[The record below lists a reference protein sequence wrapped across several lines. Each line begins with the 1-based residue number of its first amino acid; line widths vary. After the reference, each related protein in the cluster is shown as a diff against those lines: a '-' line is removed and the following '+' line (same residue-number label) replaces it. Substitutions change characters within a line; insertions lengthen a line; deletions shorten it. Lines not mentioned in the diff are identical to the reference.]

1 MRCEQCHGPHSDE
14 LDGAGGE
21 SGPGLA
27 PAPDSDSEEPG
38 RAAAAG
44 RRAKVLPVLAP
55 SSGGNQPWERSNNP
69 VVLVEYSYCASSL
82 KLPYKSNKYNI

>member
-1 MRCEQCHGPHSDE
+1 MMPGILIMRCEQCHGPHSDE
-14 LDGAGGE
+14 LDGAGGA

-55 SSGGNQPWERSNNP
+55 SSGGNQPWEQS
-69 VVLVEYSYCASSL
+69 
-82 KLPYKSNKYNI
+82 I

>member
-1 MRCEQCHGPHSDE
+1 MSNDKGPDSDE
-14 LDGAGGE
+14 LDGAGGA

-44 RRAKVLPVLAP
+44 HRAKVLPVLAP
-55 SSGGNQPWERSNNP
+55 SSGGNQPWERSNQ
-69 VVLVEYSYCASSL
+69 SSCSCQIFL
-82 KLPYKSNKYNI
+82 LCFKSQIAL